1 MYMAA
6 TTLANYVMTQ
16 RGGRD
21 GGMFRCAALLSESLF
36 PTDRAPKPLIHPI
49 RCQSVR
55 TDMEEFV
62 KLRADAKHS
71 GLPPASLQVIKGCS
85 PVLIWA
91 TVLGGFRSYKCNGA
105 KFAEEWTRL
114 GRSIVSCS
122 HVGLDD
128 KECIITSV
136 NHSRQLRSLGK
147 SAELT
152 CVQIAQLV
160 VEMKD
165 LMTADMLAEQSRA
178 PPPGKKRKLKEITQ
192 EMLAKG
198 FADQNAG
205 DTGGKYRLSSVR
217 VIRAYLKVADG
228 FLTSQENYHTYC
240 AMLEKWGP
248 ECVFHCS
255 YAVEAILIGLGKEH
269 KAQVPDCFGF
279 LDLMFSQWTFQA
291 SKIAVAHVQGVV
303 SDKTVETSAGL
314 VHLYLMRHSTLEL
327 LLEYD
332 VGDDIKDLFLD
343 HATYLENFP
352 TEQQVQSATRNG
364 RHVASKTAWLSSSTG
379 KRLAWKTQAMRL
391 FNKEL
396 DSAFR
401 AAFN

>member
-1 MYMAA
+1 MHFFSRPASGAMICFAIEILVSSNMFLFLMLRFADPLDIATGEGWTAPWDNSLAAKAFTNENKMYMAA

-36 PTDRAPKPLIHPI
+36 PTDRAPKPLIHPV
-49 RCQSVR
+49 RCQGAR

-62 KLRADAKHS
+62 KLRADAHHS
-71 GLPPASLQVIKGCS
+71 GLPPASLHIIKGCS

-114 GRSIVSCS
+114 GRSIVSCC

-128 KECIITSV
+128 NECIITSL

-178 PPPGKKRKLKEITQ
+178 PPPGKKRKLKEVTQ

-205 DTGGKYRLSSVR
+205 DTGGTYRLSSTR

-228 FLTSQENYHTYC
+228 FLTSQGNYDTYY

-269 KAQVPDCFGF
+269 KAQVPDFFRF
-279 LDLMFSQWTFQA
+279 L
-291 SKIAVAHVQGVV
+291 
-303 SDKTVETSAGL
+303 GL
-314 VHLYLMRHSTLEL
+314 DAFPRVFP
-327 LLEYD
+327 
-332 VGDDIKDLFLD
+332 GIKNCCR
-343 HATYLENFP
+343 ARP
-352 TEQQVQSATRNG
+352 G
-364 RHVASKTAWLSSSTG
+364 RCERQNS
-379 KRLAWKTQAMRL
+379 
-391 FNKEL
+391 
-396 DSAFR
+396 
-401 AAFN
+401 